1 MSKDA
6 IKRVAALGA
15 VAALAAAP
23 AAFGAQPAD
32 PGSNG
37 QGHDNQSVDHGNS
50 ANAPGH
56 NKDSDSTTATAPGN
70 SADHSNAGGQAVVMY
85 VFKGTYAGD
94 GSVDVKRGN
103 AHVRKNDMVDTTVA
117 FDLTDTSIVAGDSN
131 NDGDVT
137 ADDLNAGDKVV
148 VKARLPRKAPGDQPF
163 AAQQVVD
170 QTHQAPAPPE
180 PTI

>member
-37 QGHDNQSVDHGNS
+37 NGHDNQSADHGNS
-50 ANAPGH
+50 ADAPGH
-56 NKDSDSTTATAPGN
+56 NKDSDTTTAPGN
-70 SADHSNAGGQAVVMY
+70 SADHSNAGGQAVVTY

-94 GSVDVKRGN
+94 GSVDVNRGN
-103 AHVRKNDMVDTTVA
+103 AHVRKNDMVDTTVS
-117 FDLTDTSIVAGDSN
+117 FDLTDTSIVADDSN
-131 NDGDVT
+131 ADGSVT
-137 ADDLNAGDKVV
+137 ADDVQAGDKVV

-163 AAQQVVD
+163 AASQLVD
-170 QTHQAPAPPE
+170 QTQHAAVFEEE